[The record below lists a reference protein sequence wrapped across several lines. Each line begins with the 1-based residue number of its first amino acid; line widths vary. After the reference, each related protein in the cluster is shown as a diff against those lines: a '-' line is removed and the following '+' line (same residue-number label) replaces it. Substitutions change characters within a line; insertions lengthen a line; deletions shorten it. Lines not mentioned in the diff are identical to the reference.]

1 MRDLITRAWAGALF
15 LLVMIS
21 GILVGHPY
29 DQILFGLI
37 VLLGMVEY
45 RRLALPQSIHLA
57 MVILSIVVFIIIALP
72 LGTEPLL
79 SSVVL
84 ALAVLILFLLCKD
97 DAPLG
102 LLGVLMTSV
111 PFGLLAS
118 LPNGTTN
125 GLPAVLYF
133 FILLWTNDT
142 LAYLSGR
149 MFGKRPLAPSISPK
163 KTWEG
168 FWGGVIASMV
178 LGWLF
183 APSVGLHGLTGIILG
198 LAVGVLGTLG
208 DLTESRLKRHFQV
221 KDSGDLIPGH
231 GGILDRFDS
240 VLYAAPA
247 FYLILQ
253 IG

>member
-1 MRDLITRAWAGALF
+1 MKDLITRAWAGILF
-15 LLVMIS
+15 LAIMIS

-37 VLLGMVEY
+37 VLLGIVEY
-45 RRLALPQSIHLA
+45 RRLALPQSTHFA
-57 MVILSIVVFIIIALP
+57 MVSLACVIYVIIALP

-79 SSVVL
+79 SSIVL
-84 ALAVLILFLLCKD
+84 ALAVLVLMLVSKENS
-97 DAPLG
+97 ALG
-102 LLGVLMTSV
+102 LLGILMTSV
-111 PFGLLAS
+111 PFGLLGS
-118 LPNGTTN
+118 LPNGASD
-125 GLPAVLYF
+125 GIPAVLYF

-142 LAYLSGR
+142 MAYLSGR
-149 MFGKRPLAPSISPK
+149 TFGKRPLAPSISPK

-168 FWGGVIASMV
+168 FWGGVISSMV
-178 LGWLF
+178 MGWLL
-183 APSVGLHGLTGIILG
+183 ASTIDIHGLTGIVSG

-208 DLTESRLKRHFQV
+208 DLTQSRLKRHFQV
-221 KDSGDLIPGH
+221 KDSGNLIPGH
-231 GGILDRFDS
+231 GGILDRFDG